1 MKIGYQNHQSIEGA
15 FMTEEEQAKLDAAKD
30 ALKERNDERLARMEA
45 IADSNDASRD
55 ADEAAMGIKDDSEE
69 RERAAAEEDAR
80 AAEVIAKG
88 LQEEGAAPDSDTKT
102 VNGEVYYRQIVNGQ
116 EKWQT
121 LKDIR
126 TTASKVESGDEYLR
140 QASEAVK
147 NASRLALSHQDET
160 SNVEEDDV
168 AEILRAA
175 VLGDDEAIKKLA
187 SRLKARPSEVTPDVV
202 RTIDQRLSFR
212 TELASLEA
220 KSKDLLE
227 NPYMGR
233 LFRDRLNEM
242 KAENPKMGL
251 SEAYTS
257 IDTELRTAF
266 PQVTKHTAQD
276 KLERKRTLVNV
287 PTTAARQP
295 AEGEPER
302 EDDYGSAIAD
312 LAKSRQPR
320 PNPYASR
327 RN

>member
-147 NASRLALSHQDET
+147 NASRLALSKKDEPV
-160 SNVEEDDV
+160 SLEEDQIADLHRRS
-168 AEILRAA
+168 AM
-175 VLGDDEAIKKLA
+175 GDEDAIKTLA
-187 SRLKARPSEVTPDVV
+187 SWQAGLSRQLRDVPMQ
-202 RTIDQRLSFR
+202 IDQRSSFR

-242 KAENPKMGL
+242 KAENPTMGL

>member
-1 MKIGYQNHQSIEGA
+1 
-15 FMTEEEQAKLDAAKD
+15 MTEEEQARLDAAKE
-30 ALKERNDERLARMEA
+30 ANKEKNDDRLSRMEA
-45 IADSNDASRD
+45 IADANDAQRD
-55 ADEAAMGIKDDSEE
+55 LDEGAMGIVKDDPDE
-69 RERAAAEEDAR
+69 RERLAAEEDAR

-88 LQEEGAAPDSDTKT
+88 LQEEGATETDSDTKV
-102 VNGEVYYRQIVNGQ
+102 VNGETYYRQIVNGA

-121 LKDIR
+121 LKEIR

-147 NASRLALSHQDET
+147 NASRLALSTKDET

-168 AEILRAA
+168 AETLRAA
-175 VLGDDEAIKKLA
+175 VLGDDDAIKKLA

-242 KAENPKMGL
+242 KAENPTMGL

-257 IDTELRTAF
+257 IDKELRTAF
-266 PQVTKHTAQD
+266 PQVAKTTTPN

-287 PTTAARQP
+287 PTSAARQP
-295 AEGEPER
+295 AEPEPES
-302 EDDYGSAIAD
+302 EEDYGQAIAD

-320 PNPYASR
+320 PNPYANSR

>member
-1 MKIGYQNHQSIEGA
+1 
-15 FMTEEEQAKLDAAKD
+15 MTEEEQAKLDAAKD

-147 NASRLALSHQDET
+147 NASRLALSKKDEPV
-160 SNVEEDDV
+160 SLEEDQIADLHRRS
-168 AEILRAA
+168 AM
-175 VLGDDEAIKKLA
+175 GDEDAIKTLA
-187 SRLKARPSEVTPDVV
+187 SWQAGLSRQLRDVPMQ
-202 RTIDQRLSFR
+202 IDQRSSFR

-242 KAENPKMGL
+242 KAENPTMGL